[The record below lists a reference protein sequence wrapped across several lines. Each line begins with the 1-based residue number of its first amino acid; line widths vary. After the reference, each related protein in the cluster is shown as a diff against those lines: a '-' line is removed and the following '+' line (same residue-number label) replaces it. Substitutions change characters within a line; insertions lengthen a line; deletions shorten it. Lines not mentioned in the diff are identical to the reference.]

1 MADTITV
8 QATMMD
14 SGSGEGHGADARY
27 EFEASTDLFGHSPIT
42 VIKAFMEH
50 VDHVELPAEH
60 VGYELYSALKNDER
74 EVVTGLGTLVLA
86 HGRIPFMVMISPK
99 HG

>member
-1 MADTITV
+1 MARYE
-8 QATMMD
+8 ATMMD
-14 SGSGEGHGADARY
+14 SGNGGGHGEDARY
-27 EFEASTDLFGHSPIT
+27 EFDGPDDLMDHSPIT

-60 VGYELYSALKNDER
+60 VGYELYASLKNADKQ
-74 EVVTGLGTLVLA
+74 VVTGLGCLCLS
-86 HGRIPFMVMISPK
+86 HGEIPFMVMISPK